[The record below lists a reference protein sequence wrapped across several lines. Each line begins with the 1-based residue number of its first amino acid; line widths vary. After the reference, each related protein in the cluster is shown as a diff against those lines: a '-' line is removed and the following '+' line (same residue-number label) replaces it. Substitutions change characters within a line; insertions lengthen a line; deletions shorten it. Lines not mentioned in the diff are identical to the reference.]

1 MENKEGFFDR
11 LAKSVM
17 RSIQTKIIR
26 NQRMIIENLRN
37 RKLDYE
43 KWIENEIAIQE
54 ALNLERVEEIL
65 KMQKVTDNPSSKAN
79 YMAEKLKD
87 EIKSSIASG
96 KALLNTERD
105 KPSKNILSLLKD
117 KNK

>member
-1 MENKEGFFDR
+1 MKNKEGILDR
-11 LAKSVM
+11 LGKSITK
-17 RSIQTKIIR
+17 SIQTKIIR
-26 NQRMIIENLRN
+26 NQRVIIENLRN

-65 KMQKVTDNPSSKAN
+65 KMQKVTDDASSKAN

-96 KALLNTERD
+96 KQLLNVED
-105 KPSKNILSLLKD
+105 IKPSSNILSLLKS